1 MIKSLI
7 TSYLL
12 MLGLHDGNLLLHL
25 TDVAGGFGN
34 LCPLQVTLCQQLFN
48 VLLLL
53 LQRLLESCGARDF
66 PGISRRGLCQLGKEL
81 KEMG

>member
-1 MIKSLI
+1 
-7 TSYLL
+7 
-12 MLGLHDGNLLLHL
+12 MLGLYDGNLLLHL

-53 LQRLLESCGARDF
+53 LQCLLESRGARDF